1 MLASQLLPPRP
12 GHRTHCCLHVQG
24 VFDEPTFGP
33 EELTPPP
40 PPPLAV
46 PPPPPPPPLAA
57 AAAPPPP
64 LAVEHAVDEALMEL
78 GELLDVQGES
88 TLLDLV
94 IACEGSEV
102 SKNLPVTMCCISL
115 IHLVLHLGIDG
126 HAASRRGGPQQL
138 PRLVMSE
145 KVKTGFSRTQQLQAQ
160 QAPFNQ
166 RSQHMSMHVPV

>member
-1 MLASQLLPPRP
+1 
-12 GHRTHCCLHVQG
+12 
-24 VFDEPTFGP
+24 
-33 EELTPPP
+33 
-40 PPPLAV
+40 
-46 PPPPPPPPLAA
+46 
-57 AAAPPPP
+57 
-64 LAVEHAVDEALMEL
+64 MEL
-78 GELLDVQGES
+78 GELLGVQGES